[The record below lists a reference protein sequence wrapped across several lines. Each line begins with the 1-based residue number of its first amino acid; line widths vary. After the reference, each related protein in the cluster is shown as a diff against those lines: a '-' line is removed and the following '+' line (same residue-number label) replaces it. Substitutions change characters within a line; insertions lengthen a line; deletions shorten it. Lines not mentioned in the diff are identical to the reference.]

1 MIHLYNQDCMEAMA
15 SMQDNSVDLVLTD
28 PPYNIGKDSWDKWKT
43 QESYVE
49 WCGKWI
55 LEVQR
60 ILKDNGSFYWFHNDM
75 EQIIMIMAWIK
86 ENTSFKYRQFITWNK
101 YFKGCNL
108 ESFKKK
114 ILSTKKARNYFGGFT
129 EYLLFYTFQ
138 DETGLS
144 RILDNKNNFQGLR
157 RYFEEYQK
165 ALGLSMNGINEK
177 LGHRKAEH
185 SFYWNSSQWSL
196 PAKEVYEEIG
206 SLPRSPD
213 FKIREYEELRREYE
227 ELRRE
232 YEEQRYTFNVQRVD
246 EIFSDNANNN
256 VWVYNP
262 APKSF
267 HLTPKPIDLLENII
281 LHSSNE
287 GDTVLDCFMGSG
299 STGIACNN
307 LKRRF
312 IGIEKNTE
320 YFEAAKKRIQKH
332 QQQLQLF

>member
-101 YFKGCNL
+101 YFKGGHL
-108 ESFKKK
+108 EHFANHR
-114 ILSTKKARNYFGGFT
+114 LTVNMARNYYGGFT
-129 EYLLFYTFQ
+129 EYILFYTFQ

-144 RILDNKNNFQGLR
+144 RILDDKNNFQGLR
-157 RYFEEYQK
+157 SYFEEYQK
-165 ALGLSMNGINEK
+165 ALGLSSKQIDEALK
-177 LGHRKAEH
+177 HQKANH
-185 SFYWNSSQWSL
+185 AFRWNSSQWSL
-196 PAKEVYEEIG
+196 PTKEVYEEIRT
-206 SLPRSPD
+206 LPRTQD
-213 FKIREYEELRREYE
+213 FKIREYE

-232 YEEQRYTFNVQRVD
+232 YEEQRYTFNVQRVN
-246 EIFSDNANNN
+246 ELFSNNANNN
-256 VWVYNP
+256 VWEYNP

-267 HLTPKPIDLLENII
+267 HFTPKPIDLLENII

-287 GDTVLDCFMGSG
+287 GDTILDCFMGSG
-299 STGIACNN
+299 STAIACNN

-320 YFEAAKKRIQKH
+320 YFEAAKECIQNH
-332 QQQLQLF
+332 QQQMKLF